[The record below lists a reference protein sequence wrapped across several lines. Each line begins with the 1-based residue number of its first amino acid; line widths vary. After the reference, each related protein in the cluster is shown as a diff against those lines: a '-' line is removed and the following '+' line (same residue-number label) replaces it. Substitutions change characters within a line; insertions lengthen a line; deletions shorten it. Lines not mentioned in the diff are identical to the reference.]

1 MKEFLLVHLTLFDKG
16 TGEVLET
23 TDEEVAKEKG
33 VHEKNRV
40 YLPYL
45 VIPGESNL
53 FPKVLE
59 KIEGLQEGEE
69 FEVILEPKDA
79 FGERDPSKVKVYSIK
94 RLEKENVDPA
104 SVRKGAYI
112 TIRDRVGVI
121 ESVSSGRVTVDFNH
135 PYAGKTILVKGRLVK
150 RIKEDLEKVRAIV
163 ADSFDVPME
172 DIRVEGPDDQGIVK
186 VWLPPKAYVLRDAYS
201 RKIKSLSLIMRHVP
215 SVNKVVFLEEY
226 DIPKRGE
233 EQAEDKEQEGEP
245 EVTEST

>member
-1 MKEFLLVHLTLFDKG
+1 MKEFILVHLTLFDKG
-16 TGEVLET
+16 TGEILET

-33 VHEKNRV
+33 VYEKNRV

-59 KIEGLQEGEE
+59 KIEELQEGEE
-69 FEVILEPKDA
+69 FEITLEPKDA

-94 RLEKENVDPA
+94 RLEKENVDPT
-104 SVRKGAYI
+104 SIKKGAYI
-112 TIRDRVGVI
+112 TIKDRVGVI

-135 PYAGKTILVKGRLVK
+135 PYAGKTILVKGKLVK
-150 RIKEDLEKVRAIV
+150 RIKEDLEKARAIV

-172 DIRVEGPDDQGIVK
+172 DIKVDGPDDQGVVRI
-186 VWLPPKAYVLRDAYS
+186 WLPPKAYVLRDAYS

-215 SVNKVVFLEEY
+215 SINKVVFLEEY
-226 DIPKRGE
+226 EIPRKE
-233 EQAEDKEQEGEP
+233 AKEQAEEAETTK
-245 EVTEST
+245 TT